1 MANAS
6 YEPTLCCMRRLLAVF
21 ISSEIGLPLKISN
34 SAGPDDG

>member
-21 ISSEIGLPLKISN
+21 ISSENWIAVEN
-34 SAGPDDG
+34 